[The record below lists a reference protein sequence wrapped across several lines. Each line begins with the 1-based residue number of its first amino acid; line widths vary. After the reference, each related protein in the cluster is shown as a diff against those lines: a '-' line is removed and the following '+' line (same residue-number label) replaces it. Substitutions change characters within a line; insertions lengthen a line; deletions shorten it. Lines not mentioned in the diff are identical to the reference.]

1 MVSDSISTDRNKVSG
16 KNPSRKLN
24 DLKSS
29 VFGIFLAEIQS
40 TVDYS
45 RTGRITVFI
54 AALGKD
60 KTPSNYIDAIWST
73 PFGGGTDPRAVGTN
87 VQDPSQTM
95 SSYGFWGVVPDAGNF
110 VLVAFADG
118 NTKYPYVISCVFPDK
133 LNSMLPGNAG
143 NKNYQAPGKNLPTL
157 EKNKRTADINHNDT
171 FRPIQH
177 TLAESIVKQGLV
189 DDPIRGPGTS
199 SARRESPSEVFGI
212 LTPGPRDPGN
222 HNYRLGGHSITLDDN
237 LSSRNIRIRTAQGNQ
252 LLMDDTTGIIY
263 MINKDGKAWMELNQV
278 GDVLLYAE
286 GSVSVRAKG
295 DFNIRADHDV
305 NIEAGQN
312 INIKAAGDTI
322 TESNANKYAEQT
334 IGTAPKVG
342 GFVNIESAAD
352 MRLLASTNFAMTAYG
367 GDGNFNTAGDFN
379 TTTGKSINTK
389 AKSKINTAAGDK
401 ISISSGSSIVSQA
414 SDDVV
419 VKTGGKMLVNSGG
432 AEATRAATA
441 STTNQ
446 IGTIAQQD
454 VGQEAPGYN
463 RTADA
468 PLTTGGA
475 RTGDSPLITTIV
487 KNLVTAEPYE
497 GHAVP
502 SPETENPAN
511 IVPDET
517 LINSLPIGSNGL
529 LDAAGNA
536 LPAPSN
542 SPAGFQ
548 NGTGYTGS
556 GLPQFGI
563 PLAVA
568 NNFAPAASKQF
579 LGTAALSRV
588 AGALGASIPVLRS
601 PTTTASG
608 MIRIGIQGT
617 LSEFSARLGS
627 IGIDAAGA
635 ISDLQRGELQSMKN
649 RINRIRQTARSP
661 SEFLKV
667 LKQNGIQSIVDGAGT
682 IFVDRNGR
690 KIIDFNKG
698 LGSISHQL
706 ILAANLGTVANVIR
720 NLTGIPISDNQL
732 GALVSFADHIGTDN
746 FAKSKALTEL
756 NAGNYA
762 GVPQAMME
770 YNQGSYGASNSS
782 IQRDDYVQRRQYE
795 GELFSTPDGV
805 TIPTYDSRV
814 SFAQQARD
822 LRKAREAYICTCHPH
837 HD

>member
-1 MVSDSISTDRNKVSG
+1 MVVSTDRNKVSRN
-16 KNPSRKLN
+16 NPTAKLN
-24 DLKSS
+24 DLKNA
-29 VFGIFLAEIQS
+29 VFGIYLAEIIS
-40 TVDYS
+40 TVDVS
-45 RTGRITVFI
+45 RTGRVTVFI
-54 AALGKD
+54 PALGKD
-60 KTPSNYIDAIWST
+60 KSNPANLTEAMWST
-73 PFGGGTDPRAVGTN
+73 PFGGSTDPRVVGTD

-95 SSYGFWGVVPDAGNF
+95 SSYGFWGVVPDAGNL
-110 VLVAFADG
+110 VLVTFADG

-133 LNSMLPGNAG
+133 LNSMLPGNSG
-143 NKNYQAPGKNLPTL
+143 NKNYQAPDKNLPTL
-157 EKNKRTADINHNDT
+157 EKNKRTADIKHNDT

-177 TLAESIVKQGLV
+177 TLSESIVKQGLV
-189 DDPIRGPGTS
+189 DDPIRGPGNS
-199 SARRESPSEVFGI
+199 SARRESPSEVFG
-212 LTPGPRDPGN
+212 LLSPGPRDPDN

-237 LSSRNIRIRTAQGNQ
+237 LASRNIRIRTAQGNQ

-286 GSVSVRAKG
+286 GSISMRAKG

-312 INIKAAGDTI
+312 VNIKATGDTI
-322 TESNANKYAEQT
+322 TESNANKYEEQT
-334 IGTAPKVG
+334 IGTPPPVG

-352 MRLLASTNFAMTAYG
+352 MSLLASTNFAMTAFS
-367 GDGNFNTAGDFN
+367 GDANFNTAGEFN
-379 TTTGKSINTK
+379 MTSGKNINAK
-389 AKSKINTAAGDK
+389 AKSKISTAAGDK
-401 ISISSGSSIVSQA
+401 ISFSSSNSIVLAA

-419 VKTGGKMLVNSGG
+419 VKTSGKMLVNSDG
-432 AEATRAATA
+432 ADAARATTA

-454 VGQEAPGYN
+454 QGQEAPGYN
-463 RTADA
+463 RSADA
-468 PLTTGGA
+468 PLTTNGA
-475 RTGDSPLITTIV
+475 RTGDSPLMTTIV

-502 SPETENPAN
+502 NPANENPAS
-511 IVPDET
+511 IIPDET
-517 LINSLPIGSNGL
+517 LINSLPTGSNGL

-536 LPAPSN
+536 LPASAN
-542 SPAGFQ
+542 TPAGFQ
-548 NGTGYTGS
+548 AGTGYTGS

-568 NNFAPAASKQF
+568 NNFGPAATKQF
-579 LGTAALSRV
+579 LGTAALSNI
-588 AGALGASIPVLRS
+588 ASALGSSIPILRS
-601 PTTTASG
+601 PTVTAG
-608 MIRIGIQGT
+608 GVIRLGIQGT

-627 IGIDAAGA
+627 IGVDAAGA

-661 SEFLKV
+661 DDFLKT
-667 LKQNGIQSIVDGAGT
+667 LKQEGIQSIVDGAGT
-682 IFVDRNGR
+682 IFVDANGR

-720 NLTGIPISDNQL
+720 NLTGVPISDNQL
-732 GALVSFADHIGTDN
+732 GALVSFADHVGTDN
-746 FAKSKALTEL
+746 YARSRALTEL

-762 GVPQAMME
+762 GVPNAMME
-770 YNQGSYGASNSS
+770 FNQGSYGRDTGAVR
-782 IQRDDYVQRRQYE
+782 RDDYVQRRQYE
-795 GELFSTPDGV
+795 GELFATPDGV

-822 LRKAREAYICTCHPH
+822 LRQAREGYICTCQHA
-837 HD
+837 

>member
-1 MVSDSISTDRNKVSG
+1 MSDRNKVS
-16 KNPSRKLN
+16 KHNPTYNLN
-24 DLKSS
+24 RLKGA
-29 VFGIFLAEIQS
+29 VFGIYLAEIIS
-40 TVDYS
+40 TVDVS
-45 RTGRITVFI
+45 RTGRITIFI
-54 AALGKD
+54 PILGKD
-60 KTPSNYIDAIWST
+60 KSDPANLTEAMWTT
-73 PFGGGTDPRAVGTN
+73 PFGGSTDPREVGTDI
-87 VQDPSQTM
+87 QDPSHTM
-95 SSYGFWGVVPDAGNF
+95 SSYGFWGVVPDAGNL

-133 LNSMLPGNAG
+133 LNSMIPGNSG
-143 NKNYQAPGKNLPTL
+143 NKNYQAPDKSLPTL
-157 EKNKRTADINHNDT
+157 EKNKRTADIKHNDT
-171 FRPIQH
+171 FRTIQH
-177 TLAESIVKQGLV
+177 TLSESIVKQGLV

-199 SARRESPSEVFGI
+199 SARRESPSEVFGL
-212 LTPGPRDPGN
+212 LTPGPRDPDN

-237 LSSRNIRIRTAQGNQ
+237 LASRNIRIRTAQGNQ

-286 GSVSVRAKG
+286 GSISMRAKG

-312 INIKAAGDTI
+312 VNIKAAGDTK
-322 TESNANKYAEQT
+322 TEANANKYEEQT
-334 IGTAPKVG
+334 LGTPPPVG
-342 GFVNIESAAD
+342 GTVNIESAAD
-352 MRLLASTNFAMTAYG
+352 IRLLASTNFAMTSFS
-367 GDGNFNTAGDFN
+367 GDTNFNSAGELN
-379 TTTGKSINTK
+379 LTSGKDVNTK

-401 ISISSGSSIVSQA
+401 ISFSSASSITSQA

-419 VKTGGKMLVNSGG
+419 FTTSGKVLVNSGG
-432 AEATRAATA
+432 AEPTRAKPAL
-441 STTNQ
+441 TTNQ
-446 IGTIAQQD
+446 IGTIVQQD
-454 VGQEAPGYN
+454 QGQEAPGYN
-463 RTADA
+463 RTADF

-475 RTGDSPLITTIV
+475 RTGDSPQMATIV

-517 LINSLPIGSNGL
+517 LINNLPAGSNGL

-536 LPAPSN
+536 LPAPAN
-542 SPAGFQ
+542 TPAGFQ
-548 NGTGYTGS
+548 NGTGYTGT

-568 NNFAPAASKQF
+568 NNFSPAAAKQF
-579 LGTAALSRV
+579 LGTAALSNI
-588 AGALGASIPVLRS
+588 ANALGSSIPILRS
-601 PTTTASG
+601 PTVTASG

-627 IGIDAAGA
+627 IGVDAAGA

-661 SEFLKV
+661 SDFLKA
-667 LKQNGIQSIVDGAGT
+667 LKQAGIQSVVDGAGT
-682 IFVDRNGR
+682 IFVDANGR

-706 ILAANLGTVANVIR
+706 LLAANLGTTANIIR

-732 GALVSFADHIGTDN
+732 GALVSFADHIGPDN
-746 FAKSKALTEL
+746 YARSRVLTEL

-762 GVPQAMME
+762 SVPNAMME
-770 YNQGSYGASNSS
+770 YNQGSYGDSNESV
-782 IQRDDYVQRRQYE
+782 QRADYVQRRQFE
-795 GELFSTPDGV
+795 GELFATPDGV
-805 TIPTYDSRV
+805 VIPTYNSRV

-822 LRKAREAYICTCHPH
+822 LRQAREEYICTCHPA
-837 HD
+837 